1 MSMTINEKVELWNAI
16 HEYVIAC
23 GGNPD
28 DTRYA
33 RRRRE
38 DAVVAVESVVERLAK
53 GKDPK

>member
-1 MSMTINEKVELWNAI
+1 MNITIQEKFELWNAI

-53 GKDPK
+53 GKAQK